1 LAQVNHIVDPAILE
15 PEPTAIHAV
24 SPFVVE
30 VRLYV
35 NVEIEDEYVV
45 VTQKCCDRVVE
56 QDVSVNVSPQSFWG
70 VVVWREKER
79 TLLQNSPTRPVEVP
93 LMV

>member
-24 SPFVVE
+24 WPFVVE

-56 QDVSVNVSPQSFWG
+56 QDVIVNVSPQSFG
-70 VVVWREKER
+70 VGGGERKNGLYCRTRRRDRWRCR
-79 TLLQNSPTRPVEVP
+79 
-93 LMV
+93 